1 VSDVLRLFASIEPP
15 HEAARAMLKAVR
27 ALPALP
33 DLRETPHHQVHLT
46 AQFIGDTRAS
56 DLDDVIESVERS
68 CAGLGAFDLAPR
80 RLISL
85 PHGPIARLI
94 ACETDAPPALLELH
108 RRLAHRLAHNAR
120 ERSGDRF
127 LPHFTLARFRRPAR
141 INPIESDVAI
151 PPFRVACVRLMR
163 SVLRPSGAEHVAIHE
178 ATLASQR

>member
-15 HEAARAMLKAVR
+15 HEAACAMLKALR

-33 DLRETPHHQVHLT
+33 DLRETPPHQVHLT
-46 AQFIGDTRAS
+46 AQFIGDTRAA
-56 DLDDVIESVERS
+56 DLDDVIESVNRS
-68 CAGLGAFDLAPR
+68 CAGLNAFDLAPR

-85 PHGPIARLI
+85 PHAPVARLI

-127 LPHFTLARFRRPAR
+127 LPHFTLARFRRPTHLE
-141 INPIESDVAI
+141 PIEADVSI
-151 PPFRVACVRLMR
+151 PPFPVASVRLMR
-163 SVLRPSGAEHVAIHE
+163 SILKPMGAEHVAIHE
-178 ATLASQR
+178 VTLPSPA